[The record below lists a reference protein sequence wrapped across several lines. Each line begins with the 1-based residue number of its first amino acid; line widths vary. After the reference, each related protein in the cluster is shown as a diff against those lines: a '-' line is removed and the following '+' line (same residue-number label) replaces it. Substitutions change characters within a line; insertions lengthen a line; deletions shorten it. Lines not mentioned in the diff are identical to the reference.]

1 MTRDDGVRSAEEVA
15 NELPPRLA
23 VIASRIAVEEKR
35 ILDELDRRRVPYHVL
50 DPRTAVFRLDRP
62 KAPWSVALAR
72 EVSHHRNLTVA
83 RVLEHAGVTVVNS
96 AAAIALCGDKLL
108 TTLTLQAAGL
118 PVPRCLVTATPQAA
132 VDALEDFGYPA
143 VVKPLTGSWGR
154 QVARLTDRDAA
165 EAVLELREALPDPH
179 QRITY
184 VQEYVDKPGRDI
196 RALVFGTEVIGAVY
210 RVSDSWRTNTARDAR
225 TLPCPLTPE
234 LESLVTATAAAI
246 GPGAYGVDVLEDRD
260 GRLLVNEVNHTPQ
273 FRGAAEA
280 LDVNLAGRYVDYL
293 VQRMVRN

>member
-1 MTRDDGVRSAEEVA
+1 MNPNGGAPD
-15 NELPPRLA
+15 LPPRLA

-35 ILDELDRRRVPYHVL
+35 ILGELDRRRVPYHVL
-50 DPRTAVFRLDRP
+50 DPRTAVFRLEQL
-62 KAPWSVALAR
+62 KVPWSVAIAR
-72 EVSHHRNLTVA
+72 EVSHHRSLTVA

-118 PVPRCLVTATPQAA
+118 PVPRCMVTPTPQAA
-132 VDALEDFGYPA
+132 VEALEEFGYPA

-154 QVARLTDRDAA
+154 QVARLADRDAA
-165 EAVLELREALPDPH
+165 EAVLELREALPDPQ

-196 RALVFGTEVIGAVY
+196 RCLVFGTEVAGAVY
-210 RVSDSWRTNTARDAR
+210 RTSTSWRTNTALDAR
-225 TLPCPLTPE
+225 TEPCPLTAE
-234 LESLVTATAAAI
+234 LESLVAATAAAI
-246 GPGAYGVDVLEDRD
+246 GPGVYGIDLLEDRD

-280 LDVNLAGRYVDYL
+280 LDVDLVGRYVDFL
-293 VQRMVRN
+293 VQQLVRN

>member
-1 MTRDDGVRSAEEVA
+1 MTAPDDTRAPQEAARD
-15 NELPPRLA
+15 LPPSLA

-35 ILDELDRRRVPYHVL
+35 ILDELDRRRVPYDVL

-62 KAPWSVALAR
+62 RAPWSVALAR
-72 EVSHHRNLTVA
+72 EVSHHRSLTVA
-83 RVLEHAGVTVVNS
+83 RILEHAGVTVVSS
-96 AAAIALCGDKLL
+96 ARAIALCGDKLL
-108 TTLTLQAAGL
+108 TTLTLQAAGI
-118 PVPRCLVTATPQAA
+118 PVPRCLVTAVPQAA
-132 VDALEDFGYPA
+132 LDALDDFGYPS

-154 QVARLTDRDAA
+154 QVARLADRDAA
-165 EAVLELREALPDPH
+165 EAVLELREALPDPQ

-184 VQEYVDKPGRDI
+184 LQEYVDKPGRDI

-210 RVSDSWRTNTARDAR
+210 RVSASWRTNTARDAR

-234 LESLVTATAAAI
+234 LVSLVTATAAAI
-246 GPGAYGVDVLEDRD
+246 GPGAYGIDVLEDAD

-280 LDVNLAGRYVDYL
+280 LDVDLAGRYVDYL
-293 VQRMVRN
+293 TQQLVRN

>member
-1 MTRDDGVRSAEEVA
+1 MTAKGDLRTPEKATRD
-15 NELPPRLA
+15 LPPRLA

-35 ILDELDRRRVPYHVL
+35 ILDELDRRRVPYDVL
-50 DPRTAVFRLDRP
+50 DPRTAVFHLDRP
-62 KAPWSVALAR
+62 HAPWSVALAR

-83 RVLEHAGVTVVNS
+83 RILGHAGVTVVNS
-96 AAAIALCGDKLL
+96 AQAIALCGDKLL

-154 QVARLTDRDAA
+154 QVAKLTDRDAA
-165 EAVLELREALPDPH
+165 DAVLELREALPDPH

-184 VQEYVDKPGRDI
+184 IQEYVDKPGRDI
-196 RALVFGTEVIGAVY
+196 RALVFGTEVVGAVY
-210 RVSDSWRTNTARDAR
+210 RVSESWRTNTARDAR
-225 TLPCPLTPE
+225 TLPCPLSPDLVT
-234 LESLVTATAAAI
+234 LVTATAVAI
-246 GPGAYGVDVLEDRD
+246 SPGVYGIDVLEDRD

-273 FRGAAEA
+273 FRGAAEV
-280 LDVNLAGRYVDYL
+280 LDVDLAGRYVDYL
-293 VQRMVRN
+293 IQRLVRN